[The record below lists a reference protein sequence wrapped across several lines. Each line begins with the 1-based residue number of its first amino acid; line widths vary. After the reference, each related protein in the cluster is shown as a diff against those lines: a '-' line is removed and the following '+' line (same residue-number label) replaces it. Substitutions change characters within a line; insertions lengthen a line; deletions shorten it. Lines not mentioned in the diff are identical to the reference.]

1 MKKPNASRS
10 PRPPVPPAGRR
21 SGKGAS
27 SVVPYLE
34 EARSSK
40 PAPLAPQDEQPPA
53 SRKRSLWRWGGE
65 R

>member
-1 MKKPNASRS
+1 MKKPTASK
-10 PRPPVPPAGRR
+10 PPGPPAPAGRR

-40 PAPLAPQDEQPPA
+40 PAPLTPHEDLPP
-53 SRKRSLWRWGGE
+53 SPRKRSIWRWNAN